1 MLFFTIDYED
11 DKMPN
16 VKVQS
21 SDGEVFTVDF
31 EVIKQSTT
39 IKTMVDDLSIDDIED
54 EIVPLPNVT
63 AGILKKVMKQMCGQ
77 IETALAQNCPNVQWR
92 LCFSGSSMGNLS
104 QGRSPA
110 TRRRRKQGETNG
122 RHFIVGR

>member
-1 MLFFTIDYED
+1 
-11 DKMPN
+11 MPN

-21 SDGEVFTVDF
+21 SDGEVFSVDF

-63 AGILKKVMKQMCGQ
+63 AGILKKVKFQ
-77 IETALAQNCPNVQWR
+77 IILLKLFNR
-92 LCFSGSSMGNLS
+92 INLTHKS
-104 QGRSPA
+104 
-110 TRRRRKQGETNG
+110 
-122 RHFIVGR
+122 FV

>member
-1 MLFFTIDYED
+1 
-11 DKMPN
+11 MPN

-63 AGILKKVMKQMCGQ
+63 AGILKKVK
-77 IETALAQNCPNVQWR
+77 IQN
-92 LCFSGSSMGNLS
+92 
-104 QGRSPA
+104 
-110 TRRRRKQGETNG
+110 RKLLPRKEKE
-122 RHFIVGR
+122 